1 MLPFDRMLTT
11 LLPIAD
17 YTELH
22 LVKHTISSYREC
34 LAMPRHLRWLYMC
47 AATKAVCNSSGLGHT
62 VFDTAAP
69 ILKAQAPFAGWTPVQ
84 YDGDKPESFSDFLRA
99 PFSYKPDGW
108 PDGRPDGGIPM
119 RP

>member
-1 MLPFDRMLTT
+1 MTLLGCAAFDGSLTT

-17 YTELH
+17 YTEMH

-84 YDGDKPESFSDFLRA
+84 YDGDRPA
-99 PFSYKPDGW
+99 PPSA
-108 PDGRPDGGIPM
+108 
-119 RP
+119 

>member
-1 MLPFDRMLTT
+1 MIFA
-11 LLPIAD
+11 LPIAD
-17 YTELH
+17 YTEMH

-84 YDGDKPESFSDFLRA
+84 YDGDKPA
-99 PFSYKPDGW
+99 PPSA
-108 PDGRPDGGIPM
+108 
-119 RP
+119 

>member
-1 MLPFDRMLTT
+1 MGYAGLRRKLTT

-17 YTELH
+17 YTEMH

-84 YDGDKPESFSDFLRA
+84 YDGDKPA
-99 PFSYKPDGW
+99 PPSA
-108 PDGRPDGGIPM
+108 
-119 RP
+119 